1 MYSYKFGGK
10 DGSISVLDVADDLV
24 VVRTKKNKALSDA
37 IQSKAAKNTL
47 AQLAPIAQFP
57 EAGVSVLQC
66 RQAKDKLLQ
75 LRDKARQLFKKE
87 KDIQFAGRVLKDVN
101 TCAPVVYTENF
112 FVKFKDDLSGAKSNA
127 ILKKYGLQVKRKL
140 KYAKNAYFVAAQD
153 GTGLKIFEIAQNLLD
168 EEDVE
173 FCHPELIRQARK
185 RSAAPDQW
193 HLHKTRVNGRSINA
207 HVNVKEAWKV
217 SRGKGITI
225 AIIDDGVDID
235 HEEFAVTGK
244 VIHPRDVSL
253 RKNNPRP
260 KDQYYPENHGT
271 ACAGVACAAGN
282 HKASG
287 VAPEAKLMPIRLV
300 SNLGSQA
307 EADAFEWAADHGA
320 DVISCSWGPA
330 DGDWWNP
337 NDSQH
342 NQIVSLPDSTRLAI
356 DYAVNHGRGGKGCVI
371 TWAAGNGNESVE
383 NDGYASYEKVIAVA
397 ACNDRS
403 KRSVY
408 SDFGKSVWCTFPSSD
423 SGFARFNHPEPLTPG
438 IWTTDREGKAGYN
451 PGVLNPDSP
460 VAPGDDHGNYT
471 ETFGGTSSACPGV
484 AGIAALILATNP
496 NLRWNEIKGIL
507 RRAAVKIDPAGGSY
521 DTDGHSPFYGY
532 GRPDAAQ
539 AVQLAKGTTVSQIKE
554 LQLTASAAAT
564 IKASKEEKLFAVDLP
579 AEATVTL
586 DGPEGQDFDLYVK
599 RDAVPTTTDFDLRGY
614 SDKADELLRVRPA
627 AAGRYYIL
635 VVSYRGTG
643 KFRLK
648 IELT

>member
-10 DGSISVLDVADDLV
+10 DGSTFDLDIADDLV
-24 VVRTKKNKALSDA
+24 VVRTKKNKTLSDA
-37 IQSKAAKNTL
+37 IKSKSAKNTL

-66 RQAKDKLLQ
+66 RQAKDRLLR
-75 LRDKARQLFKKE
+75 LRDQARQLFKKE
-87 KDIQFAGRVLKDVN
+87 KDVQFAGRVLQDVN
-101 TCAPVVYTENF
+101 TGAPVVYTENF
-112 FVKFKDDLSGAKSNA
+112 FVKFKDHLSNAKSRA
-127 ILKKYGLQVKRKL
+127 ILNKYDLQVKRKL
-140 KYAKNAYFVAAQD
+140 NYAKNAFFVAAHD
-153 GTGLKIFEIAQNLLD
+153 GTGLKIFDIAQNLLD

-173 FCHPELIRQARK
+173 FCHPELIRKAR
-185 RSAAPDQW
+185 RRTAAPDQW
-193 HLHKTRVNGRSINA
+193 HLHKTKVNGRSIDA

-217 SRGKGITI
+217 SRGKDITI

-235 HEEFAVTGK
+235 HEEFKVSGK
-244 VIHPRDVSL
+244 VVHPRDVSL

-282 HKASG
+282 HEASG
-287 VAPEAKLMPIRLV
+287 VAPEARLMPIRLV

-342 NQIVSLPDSTRLAI
+342 NQAVSLPDSTRLAI
-356 DYAVNHGRGGKGCVI
+356 DYAVNQGRGGKGCVI

-397 ACNDRS
+397 ASNDRS

-423 SGFARFNHPEPLTPG
+423 SGFARFDHPEPLTPG
-438 IWTTDREGKAGYN
+438 IWTTDREGQAGYN
-451 PGVLNPDSP
+451 PGVLDPATDI
-460 VAPGDDHGNYT
+460 APGDDHGNYT
-471 ETFGGTSSACPGV
+471 ETFGGTSSACPGI
-484 AGIAALILATNP
+484 AGIAALILATNS
-496 NLRWNEIKGIL
+496 NLRWDEVKDIL
-507 RRAAVKIDPAGGSY
+507 RRAAVKIDQAGGSY
-521 DTDGHSPFYGY
+521 ESDGHSPFYGY
-532 GRPDAAQ
+532 GRPDASQ
-539 AVQLAKGTTVSQIKE
+539 AVQLAKGTTVAKIKA
-554 LQLTASAAAT
+554 LRLTATAAAT
-564 IKASKEEKLFAVDLP
+564 LNASKDEKLFAVDLP
-579 AEATVTL
+579 AAATVTL
-586 DGPEGQDFDLYVK
+586 DGPEGLDFDLYIK
-599 RDAVPTTTDFDLRGY
+599 RDAQPTTTDFDLRGY
-614 SDKADELLRVRPA
+614 SDKADEVLRVSPA
-627 AAGRYYIL
+627 TPGRYYIL
-635 VVSYRGTG
+635 VISYRGKG

-648 IELT
+648 VELN